1 MGRYYYGDI
10 QGKFMFAVQ
19 PSNAGERFGAQEER
33 EPMVP
38 YFVNRKFYDHIVE
51 ELESIE
57 KSGSVDRVNKMFAY
71 EMGYDDD
78 TLKKYGVS
86 KDDLKEFADYRL
98 GMNMKEWFDANPD
111 DEWLRYEA
119 EQ

>member
-10 QGKFMFAVQ
+10 EGKFMFAVQ
-19 PSNAGERFGAQEER
+19 PSNAGERFGAQEE
-33 EPMVP
+33 ESMVP
-38 YFVNRKFYDHIVE
+38 YFVHRDFYDRIVE

-57 KSGSVDRVNKMFAY
+57 KSGSVDRVNKMFTY

-78 TLKKYGVS
+78 TLKQYGVS

-98 GMNMKEWFDANPD
+98 GMNMKEWFDANPEKD
-111 DEWLRYEA
+111 WLRYEA
-119 EQ
+119 ER

>member
-1 MGRYYYGDI
+1 
-10 QGKFMFAVQ
+10 
-19 PSNAGERFGAQEER
+19 
-33 EPMVP
+33 MV
-38 YFVNRKFYDHIVE
+38 YN
-51 ELESIE
+51 
-57 KSGSVDRVNKMFAY
+57 
-71 EMGYDDD
+71 DD

-119 EQ
+119 EN

>member
-10 QGKFMFAVQ
+10 EGKFMFAVQ
-19 PSNAGERFGAQEER
+19 SSNAGERFGAQEE
-33 EPMVP
+33 ESTIP
-38 YFVNRKFYDHIVE
+38 YFVHRDFYDRIVE

-57 KSGSVDRVNKMFAY
+57 KSGSVDRVNKMFTY

-78 TLKKYGVS
+78 TLKQYGVS

-119 EQ
+119 ER

>member
-19 PSNAGERFGAQEER
+19 SSNAGERFGAQEE
-33 EPMVP
+33 EAMVP

-51 ELESIE
+51 ELEAIE
-57 KSGSVDRVNKMFAY
+57 QSGCVDRVNKMFAS

-78 TLKKYGVS
+78 TLKEYGVS

-119 EQ
+119 ER

>member
-10 QGKFMFAVQ
+10 EGKFMFAVQ
-19 PSNAGERFGAQEER
+19 PSNAGERFGAQEE
-33 EPMVP
+33 ESMVP
-38 YFVNRKFYDHIVE
+38 YFVHRDFYDRIVE

-57 KSGSVDRVNKMFAY
+57 KSGSVDRVNKMFTY

-78 TLKKYGVS
+78 TLKEYGVS

-98 GMNMKEWFDANPD
+98 GMNMKEWFDANPEKD
-111 DEWLRYEA
+111 WLRYEA
-119 EQ
+119 ER

>member
-19 PSNAGERFGAQEER
+19 PSDAGERFGAQEE
-33 EPMVP
+33 ESMTP
-38 YFVNRKFYDHIVE
+38 YFVSRKFYDHIVE
-51 ELESIE
+51 ELEAIE
-57 KSGSVDRVNKMFAY
+57 KSGCLDRVNKMFDN
-71 EMGYDDD
+71 EMGYNDE
-78 TLKKYGVS
+78 TQKAYGVS
-86 KDDLKEFADYRL
+86 NDDLREFADYRL

-119 EQ
+119 EL

>member
-19 PSNAGERFGAQEER
+19 SSNAGERFGAQEE
-33 EPMVP
+33 EAMTP
-38 YFVNRKFYDHIVE
+38 YFVNRKFYDHIVK

-57 KSGSVDRVNKMFAY
+57 QSGSVDRVNKMFDN

-78 TLKKYGVS
+78 TLKQYGVS
-86 KDDLKEFADYRL
+86 KDDLSEFADYRL

-111 DEWLRYEA
+111 LDWLRYEA
-119 EQ
+119 EAY

>member
-19 PSNAGERFGAQEER
+19 PSNAGERFGAQEE
-33 EPMVP
+33 ESTIP
-38 YFVNRKFYDHIVE
+38 YFVHRDFYDRIVE

-57 KSGSVDRVNKMFAY
+57 KSGSVDRVNKMFAD

-78 TLKKYGVS
+78 TLKEYGVS

-111 DEWLRYEA
+111 DEWLRYET
-119 EQ
+119 ER